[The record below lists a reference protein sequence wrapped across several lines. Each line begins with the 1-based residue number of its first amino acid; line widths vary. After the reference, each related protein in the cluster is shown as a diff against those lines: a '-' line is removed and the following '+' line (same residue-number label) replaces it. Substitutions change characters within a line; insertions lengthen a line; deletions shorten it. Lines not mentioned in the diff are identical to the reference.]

1 MKMTVDASKYRKRR
15 KKQNMTKAF
24 HYQLQRWTGRTVK
37 RIIRNVSGGILKTH
51 TGQLRRSIAGRAS
64 VLGTIAQSIIG
75 SGIFGRKAVKYA
87 RIHEKGG
94 KIRAKKAKMLTI
106 PLPGI
111 KGVAANYPNAFIIKS
126 KAGNVLLVERNGTAG
141 LKPLFVLKK
150 EVDIPARHW
159 LSQSIDE
166 IKPELLRSLRPK
178 EIVKVMEKMGG

>member
-1 MKMTVDASKYRKRR
+1 MKMTIDVKKYRKRR
-15 KKQNMTKAF
+15 KKQDMTKAF

-37 RIIRNVSGGILKTH
+37 RIIRNISGKILKTR
-51 TGQLRRSIAGRAS
+51 TAQLRRSIAGRAS
-64 VLGTIAQSIIG
+64 LLGTIAQSIIG
-75 SGIFGRKAVKYA
+75 SGIFGRKPVKYA

-111 KGVAANYPNAFIIKS
+111 KGVAANYPDAFIIKS
-126 KAGNVLLVERNGTAG
+126 KAGNVLIVERKGKTG
-141 LKPLFVLKK
+141 LRPLFVLKK

-159 LSQSIDE
+159 LSQSIAE
-166 IKPELLRSLRPK
+166 MKPELIRSLRPK